1 MRRGMD
7 GTGFVIRMNW
17 RRTATWVLATAERKA
32 GWVLLLLAAGLVAAK
47 ILAALQMLGP
57 VVWGDAILYLSRA
70 RNLVE
75 TGWPVLDNL
84 CGPEY
89 PPLYSLVLALAYLP
103 GWGTAEAYRWVLV
116 LNALLSTAALGPSYL
131 LSRGLSDR
139 RDTALLATALVGVH
153 SVTFAYSLTV
163 LAENLFVPLIT
174 AWFLVALW
182 WSRDSGRGSLGLAA
196 GLLGAACLLTKASAV
211 GLVPAFA
218 CLGGVGLLRLF
229 RAGDRRAGLAV
240 VLFLLGLTGPW
251 LLWRGWWLL
260 SLPHATIPLEWRGF
274 YPVDRYHQVIV
285 GALTSGREAV
295 LFLRLVAKQLAYL
308 LFSTW
313 GLAGVA
319 LVGTAWLAWL
329 QPRDRAFRLVV
340 LAGVGGLLAVSVT
353 HCAAYYEI
361 DPEKY
366 ALFGRYVDP
375 LVPLLLVL
383 GTMVLAEREVSR
395 GRLVPFWLVLAC
407 AAALAIPWP
416 AKFGLH
422 RVGISY
428 LYPVRDLVPY
438 RLLMLGLAGG
448 MALILL
454 GWSRRSLRRVG
465 LLAAGLSFF
474 ASTAGGVVSTW
485 RASRWF
491 QDSHPMVLRLSGG
504 FDPREDCWFLLGEEL
519 QRSGCLQED
528 LWFLL
533 YVNDSPPQILSRER
547 PFPRRPCRRRFLFT
561 TTPRRGQLQVLR
573 SERFLVYLLVQ
584 PVWP

>member
-1 MRRGMD
+1 M
-7 GTGFVIRMNW
+7 
-17 RRTATWVLATAERKA
+17 ATAERKA

-319 LVGTAWLAWL
+319 LVGTAWLAWF
-329 QPRDRAFRLVV
+329 QHRDRSFHLVV
-340 LAGVGGLLAVSVT
+340 LAGVGGMLVTSVV
-353 HCAAYYEI
+353 HCAAYYDT
-361 DPEKY
+361 DPERY
-366 ALFGRYVDP
+366 SLFGRYVDP

-383 GTMVLAEREVSR
+383 GSVVLAERHMPR
-395 GRLVPFWLVLAC
+395 RWLISSWSVFAVT
-407 AAALAIPWP
+407 AAVVIPWP
-416 AKFGLH
+416 ARFGFH
-422 RVGISY
+422 RVGLSY
-428 LYPVRDLVPY
+428 LYPFRDLLPY
-438 RLLMLGLAGG
+438 RLLVFGLVGTI
-448 MALILL
+448 LVILL
-454 GWSRRSLRRVG
+454 VWKWRAVRGTAPLV
-465 LLAAGLSFF
+465 AGLVFCL
-474 ASTAGGVVSTW
+474 ATGVAVVSAW
-485 RASRWF
+485 KASLWF
-491 QDSHPMVLRLSGG
+491 REYHPVALHLARY
-504 FDPREDCWFLLGEEL
+504 FDPRRDCWFLLGEEL

-528 LWFLL
+528 LWLLL
-533 YVNDSPPQILSRER
+533 YANDSPPQILSRER

-561 TTPRRGQLQVLR
+561 TTPRGGQLQILR